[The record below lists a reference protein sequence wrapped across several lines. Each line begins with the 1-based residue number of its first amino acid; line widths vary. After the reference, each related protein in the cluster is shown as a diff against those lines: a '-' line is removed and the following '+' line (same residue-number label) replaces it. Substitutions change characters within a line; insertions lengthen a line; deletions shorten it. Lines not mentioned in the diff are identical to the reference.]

1 MGVGH
6 GADESAACRV
16 LPVIDEEPDESEGS
30 YSPEMM
36 MTKQI
41 AERRK
46 AIVSRMRELLRRAAA
61 AQSAHTKLR
70 RSTMATAKKWKRV
83 VGRIQNRGGH
93 QRVVNLQQDDGMRP
107 SVPSSISSSGKS
119 SFSWDA
125 AVETCSS
132 ANFSPL
138 LFVSGRAESSDQ
150 LVSSPAS
157 SVNIRLSC
165 TSARTSSGSDD
176 EMRMAHWVTTDSDF
190 VVLEL

>member
-6 GADESAACRV
+6 GADDSAACRV
-16 LPVIDEEPDESEGS
+16 LPVIDEEPDENEGS

-70 RSTMATAKKWKRV
+70 RSTVATAKRWKRV

-93 QRVVNLQQDDGMRP
+93 QRVVNLQQDEGMRS
-107 SVPSSISSSGKS
+107 SVSSSISSSKS

-125 AVETCSS
+125 AGETCSS

-138 LFVSGRAESSDQ
+138 FFVSRRAGTSDQ

-165 TSARTSSGSDD
+165 ASARISSGSDD